1 MTITERPRDVADAPA
16 DATAAPSK
24 PWRDTREWIERV
36 RGIGEL
42 REVSGVDWQAGIGE
56 VTEMLDHAEGSPCVV
71 FDDVPGYDPGRRV
84 IVNCSGTPGRQ
95 AVTLN
100 LPPSEANHEGL
111 FRFWRSILRDFKP
124 IDPVDVE
131 SGPIF
136 ENVVEGDDVDLEAFP
151 VPIWHPYDGGRFIGT
166 ASMNILKDPDSEW
179 VNIGTYRNQIFSRD
193 EMGIYISP
201 GKHGRLIRDAYL
213 KRGEKIPVVVVVG
226 ADPLLFMSACAE
238 GIPYGMSEY
247 AWAGGVRGEPVE
259 VVRGRHTGLPIPA
272 TAEIA
277 IEGWIDPEAPLHEEG
292 PYGEW
297 MGYYAS
303 GEGQTHVIKV
313 AAIYHRTD
321 PILLGCPQ
329 GKPPHEDNRFL
340 AYLKSALIENQLRAA
355 GVPKITGVW
364 CPPEAG
370 NRMMTVIAVDQ
381 AYPGHATQALM
392 VGSQTGTSAYA
403 GRVAVVVDPDID
415 ITNMDDVLWAIM
427 TRCDPVRDV
436 TIIDRAWSGPLDPA
450 IHPDERGFNSRLL
463 IDATKPWEWRERFA
477 EPVVTG
483 DMSRAARERWGWIL
497 DPNADDPRA

>member
-1 MTITERPRDVADAPA
+1 MAITERPGVTPREG
-16 DATAAPSK
+16 TSG
-24 PWRDTREWIERV
+24 WRDAREWIDRV
-36 RGIGEL
+36 QAIGEL
-42 REVSGVDWQAGIGE
+42 RVVRGVDWEAGIGE
-56 VTEMLDHAEGSPCVV
+56 VTEMLDHAEGSPCVL
-71 FDDVPGYDPGRRV
+71 FDDVPGYPSGHRV
-84 IVNCSGTPGRQ
+84 IVNCNGTPARQ

-100 LPPSEANHEGL
+100 LPPEEADHEGL
-111 FRFWRSILRDFKP
+111 FRFWRRTLSDFQA
-124 IDPVDVE
+124 IESVVVDTGPV
-131 SGPIF
+131 F
-136 ENVVEGDDVDLEAFP
+136 ENTLDGSDVDLEAFP
-151 VPIWHPYDGGRFIGT
+151 VPIWHPQDGGRYIGT
-166 ASMNILKDPDSEW
+166 ASMNILKDPDSPW
-179 VNIGTYRNQIFSRD
+179 VNVGTYRNQIFGRD
-193 EMGIYISP
+193 ELGIYISP

-213 KRGEKIPVVVVVG
+213 ARGEKIPVAVVVG
-226 ADPLLFMSACAE
+226 ADPLLFMASCAE

-247 AWAGGVRGEPVE
+247 AWAGGVRGAPVE
-259 VVRGRHTGLPIPA
+259 VVRGPVTGLPIPA

-277 IEGWIDPEAPLHEEG
+277 IEGWIDPAAPLHDEG

-313 AAIYHRTD
+313 AAIHHRND

-355 GVPKITGVW
+355 GVPRITGVW

-381 AYPGHATQALM
+381 AYPGHAKQALL

-415 ITNMDDVLWAIM
+415 ITSIDDVLWAIM

-463 IDATKPWEWRERFA
+463 IDATKPWEWRDRFA
-477 EPVVTG
+477 DPVVTAE
-483 DMSRAARERWGWIL
+483 MSRAARARWGWIL
-497 DPNADDPRA
+497 DPAATDPRS

>member
-1 MTITERPRDVADAPA
+1 MAISERPTDNADA
-16 DATAAPSK
+16 ATGRLR

-36 RGIGEL
+36 RAIDGL
-42 REVSGVDWQAGIGE
+42 RDVHGVDWQAGIGE
-56 VTEMLDHAEGSPCVV
+56 VTEMLDHAEGSPCVL
-71 FDDVPGYDPGRRV
+71 FDDVPGYPTGHRV
-84 IVNCSGTPGRQ
+84 IVNCNGTPARQ

-100 LPPSEANHEGL
+100 LPPEQGTHDGL
-111 FRFWRSILRDFKP
+111 FAFWRSVLDGFQP
-124 IDPVDVE
+124 VDPVDVE

-136 ENVVEGDDVDLEAFP
+136 ENILEGDAVDLEAFP
-151 VPIWHPYDGGRFIGT
+151 VPTWHPQDGGRFIGT
-166 ASMNILKDPDSEW
+166 ASMNILKDPDSPW

-201 GKHGRLIRDAYL
+201 GKHGRLIRDKYL
-213 KRGEKIPVVVVVG
+213 ARGERIPVVVVVG

-238 GIPYGMSEY
+238 GIPYGMSEL
-247 AWAGGVRGEPVE
+247 AWAGAVRGQPIE
-259 VVRGRHTGLPIPA
+259 VVRGKHTGLPIPA

-277 IEGWIDPEAPLHEEG
+277 IEGWIDPTEPLHEEG

-355 GVPKITGVW
+355 GVPKVTGVW

-381 AYPGHATQALM
+381 AYAGHATQALM

-403 GRVAVVVDPDID
+403 GRIAIVVDPDID
-415 ITNMDDVLWAIM
+415 ITNLADVMWAVM
-427 TRCDPVRDV
+427 TRCDPRRDV

-450 IHPDERGFNSRLL
+450 IHPDERGFNSRML
-463 IDATKPWEWRERFA
+463 IDATKPWEWRDRFA
-477 EPVVTG
+477 DPVVTA
-483 DMSRAARERWGWIL
+483 DMSKAARERWGWIL
-497 DPNADDPRA
+497 DPSATDPRT

>member
-1 MTITERPRDVADAPA
+1 MAVAITERIPQVQSGAPR
-16 DATAAPSK
+16 
-24 PWRDTREWIERV
+24 PWRDAREWIDRVRAVGELRDV
-36 RGIGEL
+36 RGI
-42 REVSGVDWQAGIGE
+42 DWQAGIGE
-56 VTEMLDHAEGSPCVV
+56 ITEMLDHSEGSPCVL
-71 FDDVPGYDPGRRV
+71 FDEVPGYPAGRRV
-84 IVNCSGTPGRQ
+84 MVNCNGTPQRQ

-111 FRFWRSILRDFKP
+111 FRFWRTVLHDFAP
-124 IDPVDVE
+124 IDPVVVA
-131 SGPIF
+131 SGPVF
-136 ENVVEGDDVDLEAFP
+136 ENSLRGSDVDLEAFP
-151 VPIWHPYDGGRFIGT
+151 TPIWHPQDGGRFIGT
-166 ASMNILKDPDSEW
+166 ASMNILKDPDSDW
-179 VNIGTYRNQIFSRD
+179 VNIGTYRNQIFARD

-213 KRGEKIPVVVVVG
+213 KKGERIPVAVVVG

-247 AWAGGVRGEPVE
+247 AWAGGVRGEAVE
-259 VVRGRHTGLPIPA
+259 VVLGPVTGLPIPA

-277 IEGWIDPEAPLHEEG
+277 IEGWIDPAAPLHDEG

-303 GEGQTHVIKV
+303 GEGRTHVIKV
-313 AAIYHRTD
+313 EAIHHRDD

-340 AYLKSALIENQLRAA
+340 AYVKSALIENQLRAA
-355 GVPKITGVW
+355 GVPRITGVW

-381 AYPGHATQALM
+381 SYPGHATQALM
-392 VGSQTGTSAYA
+392 VGSQTGTSAYG

-415 ITNMDDVLWAIM
+415 ITNLDDVLWAIM

-483 DMSRAARERWGWIL
+483 EMSRAARERWGWIL
-497 DPNADDPRA
+497 DPAARDPRV

>member
-1 MTITERPRDVADAPA
+1 MAISERPEAETRTP
-16 DATAAPSK
+16 PIR

-36 RGIGEL
+36 RANEGV
-42 REVSGVDWQAGIGE
+42 RDVHGVDWQAGIGE
-56 VTEMLDHAEGSPCVV
+56 VTEMLDHAEGSPAVL
-71 FDDVPGYDPGRRV
+71 FDDIPGYGAGRRV
-84 IVNCSGTPGRQ
+84 IVNCNGTPARQ

-100 LPPSEANHEGL
+100 LPPEQATHDGL
-111 FRFWRSILRDFKP
+111 FAFWRDVLDGFQP
-124 IDPVDVE
+124 VDPVDVE
-131 SGPIF
+131 TGPVF
-136 ENVVEGDDVDLEAFP
+136 ENVVEGDAIDLEAFP
-151 VPIWHPYDGGRFIGT
+151 VPIWHPQDGGRFIGT

-201 GKHGRLIRDAYL
+201 GKHGRLIRDKYL
-213 KRGEKIPVVVVVG
+213 QRGERIPVVVVVG

-238 GIPYGMSEY
+238 GIPYGMSEL
-247 AWAGGVRGEPVE
+247 AWAGAVRGEPIE

-277 IEGWIDPEAPLHEEG
+277 IEGWIDPSAPLHDEG

-303 GEGQTHVIKV
+303 GEGATHVIKV
-313 AAIYHRTD
+313 AGIYHRND

-340 AYLKSALIENQLRAA
+340 AYLKSALIENQLKAA
-355 GVPKITGVW
+355 GVPRITGVW
-364 CPPEAG
+364 CPPESG

-381 AYPGHATQALM
+381 AYPGHATQALL

-403 GRVAVVVDPDID
+403 GRIAVVVDPDID
-415 ITNMDDVLWAIM
+415 ITNLSDVMWAVM
-427 TRCDPVRDV
+427 TRCDPRRDV

-463 IDATKPWEWRERFA
+463 LDATKPWEWRERFA
-477 EPVVTG
+477 DPVVTA
-483 DMSRAARERWGWIL
+483 DMSKAARERWGWIL
-497 DPNADDPRA
+497 DPSAEDPR